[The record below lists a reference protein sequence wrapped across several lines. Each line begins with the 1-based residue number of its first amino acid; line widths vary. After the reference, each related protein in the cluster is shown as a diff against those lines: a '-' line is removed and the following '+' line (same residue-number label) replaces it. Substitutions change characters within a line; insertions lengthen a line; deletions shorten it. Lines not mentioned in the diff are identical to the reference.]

1 MCTSSIVRLAS
12 LAFFV
17 LASVIAHVEGGYGSS
32 EALNQHCC
40 FVRSPLPSPREY
52 RTRRQVQDADHNT
65 HDEYD
70 PVIDWKPPSADMIQK
85 TREELIRP
93 LQRLVSPIFFST
105 DRHGKRYRGLSKL
118 PNKRPLLIVGNHQ
131 LGGFDMILVGS
142 QLVEERNLFVRGLGH
157 PVIFQDVN
165 LGGGPSFLPK
175 SPGSSTFDLYK
186 TFGGAVLAT
195 PKNFYRLMQTQQ
207 AVLHFPGGARE
218 AYHGKGEAYSLF
230 WPNQTDFVR
239 TAAKFNATVVPLSSI
254 GAADSVYILADPDT
268 LLNLPILGDYVA
280 KSFFTVQ
287 EAARYDNT
295 GPYIR
300 PPPLIWP
307 KLLPARH
314 YFCFGK
320 PFDLSGLDSRDK
332 DGCQRVYQAI
342 QTELMRGFT
351 DLLRAREKDPF
362 KDSKVRFVYEQVTG
376 KAAPTFSVEELTLK
390 P

>member
-1 MCTSSIVRLAS
+1 MTMCTSGIVRLAS

-17 LASVIAHVEGGYGSS
+17 LTFVIAHVEGGYASS
-32 EALNQHCC
+32 AGTLLNQRCC
-40 FVRSPLPSPREY
+40 LIRSHSPLPSPRER
-52 RTRRQVQDADHNT
+52 RTRRKDQDADHDA

-70 PVIDWKPPSADMIQK
+70 PIIDWKPPSADTVQK
-85 TREELIRP
+85 TLEDLQP

-105 DRHGKRYRGLSKL
+105 DGHGKRYRGLSKL

-131 LGGFDMILVGS
+131 LGGFDMILVGA
-142 QLVEERNLFVRGLGH
+142 QLFEERNLFVRGLGH
-157 PVIFQDVN
+157 PVIFQYTNQV
-165 LGGGPSFLPK
+165 
-175 SPGSSTFDLYK
+175 FDLYK
-186 TFGGAVLAT
+186 TFGGAVMAT

-218 AYHGKGEAYSLF
+218 AYHGKGEAYQIF

-287 EAARYDNT
+287 EAARYDDT
-295 GPYIR
+295 EPYIR
-300 PPPLIWP
+300 PPPLVWP

-332 DGCQRVYQAI
+332 DSCQRVYQAI

-362 KDSKVRFVYEQVTG
+362 KDSNVRFVYERVTG
-376 KAAPTFSVEELTLK
+376 KTAPTFAVAELNSK